1 MLFRSADVACYAAK
15 HRGRNQVSVYTPDDS
30 EASRRHLELQMAA
43 GLRESLE
50 SNRFL
55 LYAQEIRPIDAS
67 TEPSHYEVLLR
78 LRDRNGDILNPGS
91 FIPAAE
97 RYQMMPH
104 IDRWVLTQLLV
115 TLSDELAALPQLNI
129 AINLSATSLDDPT
142 FMPFLESLLSKTS
155 LSPERLTFEITET
168 TVVNQLSSASD
179 LLGRIREQG
188 CKVALDDFGSGFSSF
203 SYLKHFPVDFI
214 KIDGSF
220 VRNLLHSS
228 VDRTIVESINEV
240 AHRLGVKTVA
250 EYVEEHALIGVLEE
264 AGVDFVQGYA
274 IGRPQPLSALFEQQH
289 RGVGS
294 PDGAEVVARSR

>member
-1 MLFRSADVACYAAK
+1 
-15 HRGRNQVSVYTPDDS
+15 S

-55 LYAQEIRPIDAS
+55 LYAQEIRPIGGETDA
-67 TEPSHYEVLLR
+67 SHYEILLR
-78 LRDRNGDILNPGS
+78 LRDRNGDILNPGA

-104 IDRWVLTQLLV
+104 IDRWVLTQVLV
-115 TLSDELAALPQLNI
+115 TLSEELAALPNLHL

-142 FMPFLESLLSKTS
+142 FIPFLENLLDRTTVA
-155 LSPERLTFEITET
+155 PERLTFEITET
-168 TVVNQLSSASD
+168 TVVNQLSSASE
-179 LLGRIREQG
+179 LLARIRQKG
-188 CKVALDDFGSGFSSF
+188 SKVALDDFGSGFSSF
-203 SYLKHFPVDFI
+203 NYLKHFQVDFI

-220 VRNLLHSS
+220 VRNLLYSS
-228 VDRTIVESINEV
+228 LDRTIVESISEV

-250 EYVEEHALIGVLEE
+250 EYVEDIAMIPVLEQ

-274 IGRPQPLSALFEQQH
+274 IGRPQPLTMLFEQL
-289 RGVGS
+289 
-294 PDGAEVVARSR
+294 VASSLLPGQQLRLVNRDA